1 MCETVR
7 AWPKN
12 GSGQEEKKL
21 FRRKK
26 PFCPVPRLISVSR
39 IEAEEI
45 GAIAVMRKKLFRVC
59 MVLSAGGAVAAAVLS
74 GAAAASAAPPHAPS
88 WHPVLSVPGGG
99 VAEAVVATG
108 KGTGWAFLRDGSA
121 YQRVG
126 AAAWE
131 KVAFPG
137 RGGYVNAAAAS
148 SPSNVW
154 AAFRPAA
161 GGGGSQVD
169 RWNGRQWSVVR
180 SFGGSVTSLSV
191 LGPDDVW
198 AFGGASYG
206 EGVFHF
212 NGRGWAEVSP
222 ALSGGS
228 AVSDRDVWAY
238 SGTRLA
244 HYDGRKWTE
253 ASVAGLFPASTG
265 GRVAPA
271 LTGVLALAPGNV
283 FAVGVGWAGVGG
295 GAAVV
300 LHFNGH
306 GWSRAAAGPA
316 VLGPAGPV
324 SDGRGGLWMTSD
336 THQNFEVL
344 LHYSA
349 GRLVSAGEPFMS
361 VASIPGTAE
370 ALGGNAS
377 PVATTPAVYQY
388 S

>member
-1 MCETVR
+1 M
-7 AWPKN
+7 
-12 GSGQEEKKL
+12 
-21 FRRKK
+21 
-26 PFCPVPRLISVSR
+26 SR
-39 IEAEEI
+39 IEAEKI
-45 GAIAVMRKKLFRVC
+45 GAVTVMKQQFFRVS
-59 MVLSAGGAVAAAVLS
+59 MVLSAGGAIAAAVLS
-74 GAAAASAAPPHAPS
+74 GAQAASAATPHAPS

-108 KGTGWAFLRDGSA
+108 KTTGWAFLGNGAA
-121 YQRVG
+121 YQRTG
-126 AAAWE
+126 ATAWK

-137 RGGYVNAAAAS
+137 RNGYVNAAAAS

-161 GGGGSQVD
+161 GGDGSQVD
-169 RWNGRQWSVVR
+169 RWNGRNWAVVK
-180 SFGGSVTSLSV
+180 SFPGSVTSLSV

-212 NGRGWAEVSP
+212 NGRSWAEVSST
-222 ALSGGS
+222 LSGGS
-228 AVSDRDVWAY
+228 AASDRDVWAY
-238 SGTRLA
+238 SGTQLA

-253 ASVAGLFPASTG
+253 TSVAGLFPASTG
-265 GRVAPA
+265 GRVAPS
-271 LTGVLALAPGNV
+271 LTGVLALAPGDV
-283 FAVGVGWAGVGG
+283 FAIGVGWADEGG
-295 GAAVV
+295 GPAVV

-306 GWSRAAAGPA
+306 RWSLAAAGPA
-316 VLGPAGPV
+316 FIIGTHSLA
-324 SDGRGGLWMTSD
+324 SDGKGGLWMTAG

-349 GRLVSAGEPFMS
+349 GHLVNANEPFMS

-370 ALGGNAS
+370 ALGGDATG
-377 PVATTPAVYQY
+377 VATTPVVYQY

>member
-1 MCETVR
+1 M
-7 AWPKN
+7 
-12 GSGQEEKKL
+12 
-21 FRRKK
+21 
-26 PFCPVPRLISVSR
+26 SR
-39 IEAEEI
+39 IEAEKI
-45 GAIAVMRKKLFRVC
+45 GAVTVMKQQFFRVS
-59 MVLSAGGAVAAAVLS
+59 MVLSAGGAIAAAVLS
-74 GAAAASAAPPHAPS
+74 GAQAASAATPHAPS

-108 KGTGWAFLRDGSA
+108 KTTGWAFLGNGAA
-121 YQRVG
+121 YQRTG
-126 AAAWE
+126 ATAWK

-137 RGGYVNAAAAS
+137 RNGYVNAAAAS

-161 GGGGSQVD
+161 GGDGSQVD
-169 RWNGRQWSVVR
+169 RWNGRNWAVVK
-180 SFGGSVTSLSV
+180 SFPGSVTSLSV

-212 NGRGWAEVSP
+212 NGRSWAEVSST
-222 ALSGGS
+222 LSGGS
-228 AVSDRDVWAY
+228 AASDRDVWAY
-238 SGTRLA
+238 SGTQLA

-253 ASVAGLFPASTG
+253 TSVASLFPASTG
-265 GRVAPA
+265 GRVAPSV
-271 LTGVLALAPGNV
+271 TGVLALAPGNV
-283 FAVGVGWAGVGG
+283 FAVGVGWADVGG

-306 GWSRAAAGPA
+306 GWSRAAVGPA
-316 VLGPAGPV
+316 VLGPGRPV

-336 THQNFEVL
+336 THENYEVL

-349 GRLVSAGEPFMS
+349 DRLVNANEPFMS

-370 ALGGNAS
+370 ALGGNATG
-377 PVATTPAVYQY
+377 VATTPVVYQY